1 MMGMLRDCQASE
13 RFEGVFLVT
22 EWREASFKNKP
33 GTYIVLTCQDVSG
46 SMGGKLWEVDSQKL
60 LWLKEYD
67 VFRMSGQVN
76 EFRGILELAIESMN
90 PIPESEVDL
99 SLLLPASPY
108 PAENLEKRLNELIQS
123 VKEPYL
129 NLLLN
134 RVLLH
139 SSLGEAY
146 RRYPAARKIHQAYLR
161 GLWEH
166 SVKVAEIVSSLC
178 MNYPEVNRDLA
189 VTGALFHDIGK
200 ISEYEYTKGID
211 LTTEGRLLGHIL
223 MGIQILGREMDM
235 VLGFPDELRTKLFHV
250 LASHHGRYE
259 WQSPKRPKL
268 MEALLVHYG
277 DVMEAELWQFKNA
290 KEDHPDSE
298 WSPYLPSMERY
309 LYLK

>member
-1 MMGMLRDCQASE
+1 MGMLRDCQAGE

-22 EWREASFKNKP
+22 EWKEASFRNKP
-33 GTYIVLTCQDVSG
+33 GTYVILTCQDVTG
-46 SMGGKLWEVDSQKL
+46 SMGGKLWEVDPQKI

-67 VFRMSGQVN
+67 VFKMTGQVS
-76 EFRGILELAIESMN
+76 EFRGITELAIESVL
-90 PIPESEVDL
+90 PVPEQEIDL
-99 SLLLPASPY
+99 TRLLPASPY
-108 PAENLEKRLNELIQS
+108 STENLEERLSDLINN

-134 RVLLH
+134 QVLIN
-139 SSLGEAY
+139 SPIAADY
-146 RRYPAARKIHQAYLR
+146 RRFPAARKIHQAYLR

-166 SVKVAEIVSSLC
+166 SVKVAEIASSLC
-178 MNYPEVNRDLA
+178 SNYPEVNRDLT
-189 VTGALFHDIGK
+189 VTGALFHDLGK

-211 LTTEGRLLGHIL
+211 FTTEGRLLGHIL
-223 MGIQILGREMDM
+223 MGIQILSREMDM
-235 VLGFPDELRTKLFHV
+235 ILGFPEELRTKLLHI

-268 MEALLVHYG
+268 MEALLVHYA
-277 DVMEAELWQFKNA
+277 DAMEAELWQFKHA
-290 KEDHPDSE
+290 KEDHPESE

>member
-1 MMGMLRDCQASE
+1 MGMLRDLRANE
-13 RFEGVFLVT
+13 RFEGIFMVS
-22 EWREASFKNKP
+22 EWKEASFRNKP
-33 GTYIVLTCQDVSG
+33 GTYVILTCQDATG
-46 SMGGKLWEVDSQKL
+46 SMGGKVWEIDSQKL
-60 LWLKEYD
+60 LWLKEHD
-67 VFRMSGQVN
+67 IFRLTGQVN
-76 EFRGILELAIESMN
+76 EFRGNCELAIETMM

-99 SLLLPASPY
+99 SLLMPSSPY
-108 PAENLEKRLNELIQS
+108 SEENLELRLTTLIQS
-123 VKEPYL
+123 IEDPYL

-134 RVLLH
+134 KVLVN

-178 MNYPEVNRDLA
+178 LNYPEVNRDLA

-200 ISEYEYTKGID
+200 INEYEFARRVEF
-211 LTTEGRLLGHIL
+211 TTEGRLLGHIL
-223 MGIQILGREMDM
+223 MGIQILDREMDM
-235 VLGFPDELRTKLFHV
+235 ILGFPEELRTKLLHV

-268 MEALLVHYG
+268 MEAFLVHYG
-277 DVMEAELWQFKNA
+277 DVMEAELWQFKNV

>member
-1 MMGMLRDCQASE
+1 MGMLRDCQAGE

-22 EWREASFKNKP
+22 EWKEATFRNKP
-33 GTYIVLTCQDVSG
+33 GTYVILTCQDVTG
-46 SMGGKLWEVDSQKL
+46 SMGGKLWEVDPQKI

-67 VFRMSGQVN
+67 VFKMTGQVS
-76 EFRGILELAIESMN
+76 EFRGISELAIESIL
-90 PIPESEVDL
+90 PVPEQEIDL
-99 SLLLPASPY
+99 TRLLPASPY
-108 PAENLEKRLNELIQS
+108 STENLEERLSNLIHS

-134 RVLLH
+134 QVLIN
-139 SSLGEAY
+139 SPIAADY
-146 RRYPAARKIHQAYLR
+146 RRFPAARKIHQAYLR

-166 SVKVAEIVSSLC
+166 SVKVAEIASSLC
-178 MNYPEVNRDLA
+178 SNYPEVNRDLTM
-189 VTGALFHDIGK
+189 TGALFHDLGK

-211 LTTEGRLLGHIL
+211 FTTEGRLLGHIL
-223 MGIQILGREMDM
+223 MGIQLLSREMDM
-235 VLGFPDELRTKLFHV
+235 ILGFPEELRTKLLHV

-268 MEALLVHYG
+268 MEALLVHYA
-277 DVMEAELWQFKNA
+277 DAMEAELWQFNHA
-290 KEDHPDSE
+290 KEDHPESE